1 MIIRITVHDNDFQE
15 VLERF
20 AKVMYYKLY
29 WAENRPDNIDPITWY
44 ETAIKEEHT
53 IQDILNADRE
63 VTAEEKKILISKLKR
78 KWSEWIDAQRWNKS
92 TTADYLKRHFNASIS
107 YTFKD
112 RWQNGEVLYYFTS
125 SNKYILQ

>member
-15 VLERF
+15 VLEHF
-20 AKVMYYKLY
+20 AKVMYDKLY
-29 WAENRPDNIDPITWY
+29 WAGNKPDNIDIITWY
-44 ETAIKEEHT
+44 ETAIKEQKE
-53 IQDILNADRE
+53 IQRILNEDRRLNIN
-63 VTAEEKKILISKLKR
+63 EKKMIIDKLKH
-78 KWSEWIDAQRWNKS
+78 KWNEWIDAQRWDKP

-112 RWQNGEVLYYFTS
+112 RWQNGEVLYYFTN